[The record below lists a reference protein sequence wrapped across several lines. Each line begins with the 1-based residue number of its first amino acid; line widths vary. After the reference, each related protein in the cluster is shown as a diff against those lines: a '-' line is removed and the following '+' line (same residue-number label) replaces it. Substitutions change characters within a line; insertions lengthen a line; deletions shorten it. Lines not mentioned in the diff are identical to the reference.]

1 MKRYIIFLLLIF
13 STSAFA
19 ANTLPLP
26 GQSLANEK
34 LQSDTLMTSYAAAG
48 TKVSNCNNYSV
59 INTKVLR
66 QPANGS
72 WKEEWVINACGKN
85 VFVPITFILDST
97 GATYAI
103 SAREIHF

>member
-1 MKRYIIFLLLIF
+1 MKRYIIFLLVIL
-13 STSAFA
+13 SASAFA

-26 GQSLANEK
+26 GESLANEK
-34 LQSDTLMTSYAAAG
+34 LQADTLMTSYAAAG

-85 VFVPITFILDST
+85 VFVPITFILP
-97 GATYAI
+97 
-103 SAREIHF
+103 